1 MNTYQSTRKQESLKP
16 SGVQSGFTLLEL
28 LLVVGILSTLALG
41 TISLMDERDE
51 EFRFD
56 QTKMRL
62 KHIRQAVIGD
72 PQTHHADP
80 PAVSGFVSDIGRL
93 PNSLSELFQQGDL
106 PSWSVDA
113 GSGVGSGWRGPYLH
127 STAEVGGAP
136 VYTDG
141 WGNTGNSGNFG
152 WRFEPESSTGQL
164 VVQSYGA
171 DGLAGGGTVFEQD
184 YPASGILV
192 HAGES
197 MVDIAGWKVTL
208 VLQNQGQN
216 GGTSQGD
223 DDGSVSGDGGG
234 SGDEEGGESVTICHQ
249 PGTPAQQT
257 LVIPVSA
264 LSGHLGHGDYLGACD
279 EEAGGGGGGGDEG
292 TSEGT
297 PLPLETMTVRLRLY
311 YPESGS
317 MNWPDQWPQTDAERD
332 AAPYLSEDVVIPA
345 GAVPLGE
352 QYAVSVS
359 FGTGPKRGPFG
370 LRTVGVVQDTDG
382 SPVGTS
388 GPQTQEVLLR
398 PRFSTP
404 TITLNWNLD

>member
-1 MNTYQSTRKQESLKP
+1 MNTCYSTRQR
-16 SGVQSGFTLLEL
+16 QSHNLGGIEGGFTLLEL
-28 LLVVGILSTLALG
+28 MLVVGILSTLALG

-93 PNSLSELFQQGDL
+93 PNSLSELLQQGDL
-106 PSWSVDA
+106 PSWGVDP

-127 STAEVGGAP
+127 GTAEVGGAP
-136 VYTDG
+136 IYNDG
-141 WGNTGNSGNFG
+141 WGNTGNAGNFG
-152 WRFEPESSTGQL
+152 WRFEPEFSTGQL
-164 VVQSYGA
+164 VTQSFGA
-171 DGLAGGGTVFEQD
+171 DGLVGGATVFEQD

-197 MVDIAGWKVTL
+197 LVDIASWKVTL
-208 VLQNQGQN
+208 VLRNQGQS
-216 GGTSQGD
+216 GSVVPD
-223 DDGSVSGDGGG
+223 DTDGSTGGDASGLGEG
-234 SGDEEGGESVTICHQ
+234 EETVTICHK
-249 PGTPAQQT
+249 PTTSARQT
-257 LVIPVSA
+257 LVIPVAA
-264 LSGHLGHGDYLGACD
+264 LPAHLEHGDYLGACT
-279 EEAGGGGGGGDEG
+279 EEVGEEG
-292 TSEGT
+292 STEGSAEGS
-297 PLPLETMTVRLRLY
+297 PLPSENMTVRLRLY

-345 GAVPLGE
+345 GAVPVGE

-359 FGTGPKRGPFG
+359 FGIGPKRVPFG
-370 LRTVGVVQDTDG
+370 LRTVGVVHDTDG

-388 GPQTQEVLLR
+388 GPQSQEVLLR